1 MNKLRIKSKDT
12 VMVISGKDSGK
23 TGTVDQV
30 YLSSRKT
37 VVLGINIQKKHLKP
51 TKKTPQGGIL
61 DFPGKIDISN
71 LMLVCPNCQKMTRV
85 AYKIND
91 KQKIRVCR
99 KCKESVEGAKS

>member
-1 MNKLRIKSKDT
+1 MNKLKIKNKDT
-12 VMVISGKDSGK
+12 VLVIVGKDSGK
-23 TGTVDQV
+23 TGTIDKV
-30 YLSSRKT
+30 YPSVRKA

-71 LMLVCPNCQKMTRV
+71 LMLVCPNCQKPTRV

-91 KQKIRVCR
+91 KQKIRICR
-99 KCKESVEGAKS
+99 KCKESVEGAK